1 MSFSIEIIKGEEGR
15 GDDSW
20 AREVKFRNQKYF
32 SFDGINVVSV
42 ESFLDD
48 YESRR
53 MELGSSSI
61 QNSVDNI
68 ARFGWYDRRYV
79 DVTLRP

>member
-1 MSFSIEIIKGEEGR
+1 MELTL
-15 GDDSW
+15 
-20 AREVKFRNQKYF
+20 Y
-32 SFDGINVVSV
+32 VSV

-79 DVTLRP
+79 DVTSLARLRSNVASDIRKAVCARSWWMQCRDYWPVYLV

>member
-1 MSFSIEIIKGEEGR
+1 MELTL
-15 GDDSW
+15 
-20 AREVKFRNQKYF
+20 Y
-32 SFDGINVVSV
+32 VSV

-68 ARFGWYDRRYV
+68 ARFSWYDRRYV

>member
-1 MSFSIEIIKGEEGR
+1 MGARSRSFEIKSIFLSMELTL
-15 GDDSW
+15 
-20 AREVKFRNQKYF
+20 Y
-32 SFDGINVVSV
+32 VSV

>member
-1 MSFSIEIIKGEEGR
+1 MELTL
-15 GDDSW
+15 
-20 AREVKFRNQKYF
+20 Y
-32 SFDGINVVSV
+32 VSV

-79 DVTLRP
+79 DITLRP